1 MALALVLP
9 LVWMDPHCSDAELV
23 RHIATAG
30 SETTRAEALLYQR
43 FAGRIELYGRRHLG
57 LSAAQ
62 DLVQQVILR
71 VLVAIRAGRLREP
84 DALASFVLG
93 TCRNVSWDTRRAERR
108 QAAVALEE
116 ELSAQLPEGNAE
128 PPEQRWLEQT
138 EVVRL
143 FRCMGA
149 LPEREASVVR
159 MSFWEDQ
166 SAEAIGERVGAS
178 AGNVRV
184 IRHRALA
191 KLQSC
196 LQAREVS

>member
-1 MALALVLP
+1 
-9 LVWMDPHCSDAELV
+9 MDPHCSDAELV
-23 RHIATAG
+23 RHISTAG
-30 SETTRAEALLYQR
+30 NGAPQAEALLYQR
-43 FAGRIELYGRRHLG
+43 FAARIELYGRRHLG

-84 DALASFVLG
+84 EALASFVLG
-93 TCRNVSWDTRRAERR
+93 TCRNVSWDARRAERR
-108 QAAVALEE
+108 QTAVALGE
-116 ELSAQLPEGNAE
+116 ELSAQVPEGNADA
-128 PPEQRWLEQT
+128 PEQRWLEQS

-143 FRCMGA
+143 FRCMGG

-166 SAEAIGERVGAS
+166 SAEEIGERVGAS

-196 LQAREVS
+196 MQAQEAS

>member
-1 MALALVLP
+1 
-9 LVWMDPHCSDAELV
+9 MDPHCSDAELV
-23 RHIATAG
+23 RQIAAAG
-30 SETTRAEALLYQR
+30 SETPRAEALLYQR
-43 FAGRIELYGRRHLG
+43 FAARIELYGRRHLG
-57 LSAAQ
+57 VSAAQ

-71 VLVAIRAGRLREP
+71 VLVAIRAGRLLDP

-108 QAAVALEE
+108 QDALALEE
-116 ELSAQLPEGNAE
+116 EVSAQPPEGSADA
-128 PPEQRWLEQT
+128 PEQRWLEQS

-143 FRCMGA
+143 FRCMSG

-166 SAEAIGERVGAS
+166 SAEEIGERVGAS

-196 LQAREVS
+196 MQAREAS